1 MHGRGTCQCTAFPNT
16 GLTVACDL
24 VPLRSHI
31 GTLSLGI
38 RHMHFFCVLLAE
50 NGLVTK
56 WRNKSKVSDGKIRG
70 IVSSGGI
77 PIVMQEHFISKEGCL
92 PFRSAVQV
100 HPTPH
105 PESFLTI
112 LSSIK
117 FPPAMHTDIA
127 LTHAI
132 NHAGDL
138 RDCGG
143 C

>member
-1 MHGRGTCQCTAFPNT
+1 MELP
-16 GLTVACDL
+16 VICDL
-24 VPLRSHI
+24 VPLRSHA
-31 GTLSLGI
+31 GTVSLCVG
-38 RHMHFFCVLLAE
+38 HMHSFCILLAE
-50 NGLVTK
+50 NGLITK
-56 WRNKSKVSDGKIRG
+56 WRNKSTVSDGKIRG
-70 IVSSGGI
+70 IVSLGDI
-77 PIVMQEHFISKEGCL
+77 LIAVQEHFISNKGCL

-132 NHAGDL
+132 NHAEDL